1 MKQEK
6 ADNKIAYMIM
16 AHRDPEQLRNL
27 VEALDYKADFYIH
40 IDKKS
45 DIVKFK
51 NKMKWGG
58 VRGNITFI
66 KKREY
71 VCWGGMSQVK
81 PIWNMLEEVVKKDY
95 IKVFF

>member
-1 MKQEK
+1 M
-6 ADNKIAYMIM
+6 
-16 AHRDPEQLRNL
+16 
-27 VEALDYKADFYIH
+27 
-40 IDKKS
+40 
-45 DIVKFK
+45 
-51 NKMKWGG
+51 GG

>member
-40 IDKKS
+40 NDKKS

-58 VRGNITFI
+58 
-66 KKREY
+66 
-71 VCWGGMSQVK
+71 
-81 PIWNMLEEVVKKDY
+81 
-95 IKVFF
+95 